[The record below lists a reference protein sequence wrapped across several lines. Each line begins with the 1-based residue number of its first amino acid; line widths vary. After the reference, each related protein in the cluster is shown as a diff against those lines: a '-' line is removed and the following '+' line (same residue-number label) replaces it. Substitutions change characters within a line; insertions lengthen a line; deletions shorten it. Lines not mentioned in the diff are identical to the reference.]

1 MLIIIYKL
9 HVSFLCTKKLEPGK
23 DVFNDE
29 DINSTDILPECEP
42 ENVDSE
48 TMQQC
53 RFLSE

>member
-1 MLIIIYKL
+1 MYLF
-9 HVSFLCTKKLEPGK
+9 FLQKLELGK
-23 DVFNDE
+23 DVLNDE
-29 DINSTDILPECEP
+29 DINSTDILPESEP